1 MAPRS
6 MEVGVALSELR
17 RRLMAET
24 FQSLNPN
31 QTTSST
37 PFYNYALDRVQREQ
51 WNDIEWPHLTIYK
64 DMPMVVGQRYYTYPP
79 QLPFDS
85 IFRIWWPQGVNWVPL
100 DYGINP
106 QTYATM
112 GGELIQAWPPRRW
125 RNVAMFDEIT
135 MQTQPAAQFE
145 VWPIP
150 ATQGENPT
158 ASPYALRIEG
168 NAPINALVEDTD
180 ICVIDATLIVLFA
193 AAEILAQQK
202 SESASLKLQK
212 ANNYRRMLIARL
224 GAQQR
229 SMKSLS
235 KEGGHMG
242 SLTQGRRLTPYLDF
256 IPAYSNPSG

>member
-1 MAPRS
+1 MAQRS
-6 MEVGVALSELR
+6 MRVGVLLSELR
-17 RRLMAET
+17 RELMAET
-24 FQSLNPN
+24 FQSLTPS

-37 PFYNYALDRVQREQ
+37 PYYNYALERVQWEQ

-64 DMPMVVGQRYYTYPP
+64 DMPMVAGQRYYTYPP

-112 GGELIQAWPPRRW
+112 GGEFVQAWPPRRW
-125 RNVAMFDEIT
+125 RNCAIYNEAT
-135 MQTQPAAQFE
+135 GTTNPAAQFE

-150 ATQGENPT
+150 PSNQ
-158 ASPYALRIEG
+158 SYSLRIEG
-168 NAPINALVEDTD
+168 NAPLNPLVNDTD
-180 ICVIDATLIVLFA
+180 VCVIDATLVVLFA
-193 AAEILAQQK
+193 ASEILAQQK

-212 ANNYRRMLIARL
+212 ANQYRRMLIARL

-235 KEGGHMG
+235 KDGGHIG
-242 SLTQGRRLTPYLDF
+242 ALGDGRRLTPYLDF
-256 IPAYSNPSG
+256 IPAHNQIGG

>member
-24 FQSLNPN
+24 FQSLNPS
-31 QTTSST
+31 QTTSSA
-37 PFYNYALDRVQREQ
+37 PFYSYQLDRVQREQ
-51 WNDIEWPHLTIYK
+51 WNEIEWPHLTIYK
-64 DMPMVVGQRYYTYPP
+64 DVPMVAGQRYYDYPP

-112 GGELIQAWPPRRW
+112 GGEFVQAWPPRRW
-125 RNVAMFDEIT
+125 RNVALFDEVSS
-135 MQTQPAAQFE
+135 QTQPAAQFE

-150 ATQGENPT
+150 GPSTPF
-158 ASPYALRIEG
+158 SLRIEG
-168 NAPINALVEDTD
+168 NAPLNTLVEDTD

-193 AAEILAQQK
+193 AAEILAGQK

-212 ANNYRRMLIARL
+212 ANQYRRLLIARL

-235 KEGGHMG
+235 KDGGHMG
-242 SLTQGRRLTPYLDF
+242 ALSQGRRLTPYLDF
-256 IPAYSNPSG
+256 IPAAQ

>member
-1 MAPRS
+1 MALRS
-6 MEVGVALSELR
+6 MRVGVALSELR
-17 RRLMAET
+17 RELLAET
-24 FQSLNPN
+24 FQSLAPA

-37 PFYNYALDRVQREQ
+37 PYYNYALDRVQREQ

-64 DMPMVVGQRYYTYPP
+64 DIPMVAGQRYYSYPP

-85 IFRIWWPQGVNWVPL
+85 IFRIWYPQGVGWVPL

-112 GGELIQAWPPRRW
+112 GGELVQAWPPRRW
-125 RNVAMFDEIT
+125 RNCAAYNEAT
-135 MQTQPAAQFE
+135 GTTSAAAQFE

-150 ATQGENPT
+150 PGNLQY
-158 ASPYALRIEG
+158 SLRIEG
-168 NAPINALVEDTD
+168 NAPLNPLLEDTD
-180 ICVIDATLIVLFA
+180 TCVIDATLVVMMA
-193 AAEILAQQK
+193 AAELLAGMK

-212 ANNYRRMLIARL
+212 ANQYRRMLIARL

-235 KEGGHMG
+235 RDGGHMG
-242 SLTQGRRLTPYLDF
+242 ALSDGRRLTPYLDF
-256 IPAYSNPSG
+256 IPAYNQIGG